1 MTPSATTSF
10 SKATAGG
17 RELAEKQNRGSG
29 HKWVVAAFC
38 AVGVGVLTL
47 AVPAVL
53 AQAFEW
59 VGIWRG
65 AGQPFATV
73 VAGLAALTAGA
84 LALHNGE
91 QQRRSGEQDAA
102 ALEKAF
108 NTKTIRQLGSNKFF
122 AVAAALVTLEEA
134 G

>member
-1 MTPSATTSF
+1 V
-10 SKATAGG
+10 
-17 RELAEKQNRGSG
+17 LA
-29 HKWVVAAFC
+29 
-38 AVGVGVLTL
+38 L
-47 AVPAVL
+47 AVLAVL

-59 VGIWRG
+59 VGFWRG

-91 QQRRSGEQDAA
+91 QQRLSGEQDAA

-108 NTKTIRQLGSNKFF
+108 NIKTIRDSQLGSNKFF

>member
-1 MTPSATTSF
+1 V
-10 SKATAGG
+10 GHCG
-17 RELAEKQNRGSG
+17 ILCGWRRRLA
-29 HKWVVAAFC
+29 
-38 AVGVGVLTL
+38 L
-47 AVPAVL
+47 AVLAVL

-59 VGIWRG
+59 VGFWRG
-65 AGQPFATV
+65 AGQPFATA
-73 VAGLAALTAGA
+73 VAGLAALTAKA

-91 QQRRSGEQDAA
+91 QQRLSGEQDAA

-108 NTKTIRQLGSNKFF
+108 NIKTIRQLGSNKFF